1 MINQDEKNKKLAQ
14 ALSITFITVIMLLLF
29 VKILF
34 Y

>member
-1 MINQDEKNKKLAQ
+1 MIDEDEQNKKLAQ
-14 ALSITFITVIMLLLF
+14 ALSITFITLIMVLLF